1 MDLDVFYNEL
11 ESQLNQINRRLGVI
25 EEKLDE
31 SASRDH
37 SHELKIQKL
46 ELAFE
51 NMKNEY
57 TETKAAVRG
66 MRETM
71 KHDIDNLGEKIRII
85 EALPDK
91 KKAGIVNTILD
102 RVFNY
107 FIGIVLAAIAA
118 YITIMFGKK

>member
-1 MDLDVFYNEL
+1 MDLDVIYNEL
-11 ESQLNQINRRLGVI
+11 DSQLGQINRRLIVI

-31 SASRDH
+31 SARRDH

-71 KHDIDNLGEKIRII
+71 KNDIDNLGEKIRTI
-85 EALPDK
+85 ESLPDK
-91 KKAGIVNTILD
+91 KKAGIVNAVLD

-107 FIGIVLAAIAA
+107 AIGVVLAAVAA
-118 YITIMFGKK
+118 YITIAFGKK

>member
-1 MDLDVFYNEL
+1 MDLDVIYNEIETQL
-11 ESQLNQINRRLGVI
+11 EQINRRLIVI

-37 SHELKIQKL
+37 LHELKIQKL

-71 KHDIDNLGEKIRII
+71 KHDIDNRGEKIRNI

-91 KKAGIVNTILD
+91 KKAGIINTILD

-107 FIGIVLAAIAA
+107 LIGIVLAAVAA
-118 YITIMFGKK
+118 YITIAFGKK